1 MRSGKLGTS
10 RFTLLS
16 GERQKHP
23 SSSRGYW
30 QHTILFALSPAM
42 GLRESFYEAHGVG
55 SFRRLAK
62 MHVTKGFPAS
72 TVSLLSQQCHHTY
85 LTVQAGCDIAA
96 PAEDSGSSGIFI
108 NMMHRMP
115 RLDRDP
121 AHAARPEAPGRSA
134 MFCDRANSEVF
145 FLGTSL
151 IPPAV
156 AELPRERAVRWAT
169 RTRGEEAVTTK
180 QVHSECG
187 DLT

>member
-30 QHTILFALSPAM
+30 QHTTLFALSPAM
-42 GLRESFYEAHGVG
+42 DLRESFYEAHGVG

-72 TVSLLSQQCHHTY
+72 TVSLFSQQCHHTY

-115 RLDRDP
+115 QLDRDP

-134 MFCDRANSEVF
+134 MLCDRANSGVLF
-145 FLGTSL
+145 S
-151 IPPAV
+151 
-156 AELPRERAVRWAT
+156 AT
-169 RTRGEEAVTTK
+169 PCATK
-180 QVHSECG
+180 QNPPSTACMHDG
-187 DLT
+187 